1 MNASTISRGYH
12 ESAVLLT
19 DGSVLVAGCDAC
31 ISKLK
36 TPAAAFQSPNP
47 TNHTEYRVEIFR
59 TPYHFDRAHQPR
71 ITAINS
77 TTSGSISMRL
87 GQTGTLRWTGTYNVT
102 TLALVAPGTST
113 HGFNANQRVIFLP
126 LYTRTYTSSTAGTV
140 SFRMPGNPSVV
151 IPQWYM
157 LFALNGKT
165 FGRSWWVHV
174 RPA

>member
-1 MNASTISRGYH
+1 MTASTISRGYH

-31 ISKLK
+31 ISSLK

-47 TNHTEYRVEIFR
+47 INHTEYRVEIFR
-59 TPYHFDRAHQPR
+59 TPYHFDTAHQPR

-77 TTSGSISMRL
+77 TTSGSIAMRL
-87 GQTGTLRWTGTYNVT
+87 GQSGTLRWTGTYNVT

-126 LYTRTYTSSTAGTV
+126 LTRRTYTSNTN
-140 SFRMPGNPSVV
+140 FRIPGNPNVA

-165 FGRSWWVHV
+165 FGRAWWVQV